1 LSSTLVVSDL
11 HVGDRGSADVLRREG
26 VASALFEALEQA
38 DRLVILGDALEL
50 RNRRARDVL
59 AAAEPFYRSLGE
71 ALAGKPLVIV
81 AGNHDHALVERFLA
95 RTREPLGLER
105 RFTPKKASDLAVA
118 LAEQLGRGADVQFAY
133 PGLWLREDVYAMHG
147 HYLDVHITV
156 PTFER
161 ISIAASGRLA
171 LDRSRPWNA
180 VSSVDDYEAL
190 LAPVYAWNFAAAQS
204 GRPGQGPAGSAAVRM
219 WSTLRAGRSGGLRGQ
234 ALATAFPLA
243 VSALNAAGLGPL
255 RPELSRAE
263 LRRAGQR
270 AMSEVVERLHI
281 RARHVLFG
289 HTHRAGMLEGDSE
302 PEWLTPNG
310 VQLHN
315 AGSWVY
321 SDTFLAHGD
330 PTSPYWPGGA
340 ILIDNGSPPQ
350 LLRLAAAAVSAAVS
364 AAGRAR

>member
-1 LSSTLVVSDL
+1 MTSTLVVSDL
-11 HVGDRGSADVLRREG
+11 HVGDRAGADVLRREG
-26 VASALFEALEQA
+26 VAGALFDAVEQA

-50 RNRRARDVL
+50 RNRPARDVL
-59 AAAEPFYRSLGE
+59 AAAEPFYRALGD
-71 ALAGKPLVIV
+71 ALAGRPLVIV

-95 RTREPLGLER
+95 RKEKPLGLEQ

-161 ISIAASGRLA
+161 ISIAASARLA
-171 LDRSRPWNA
+171 LDQSRPWNA
-180 VSSVDDYEAL
+180 VSSPDEYEAL
-190 LAPVYAWNFAAAQS
+190 LGPVYAWNFAAAQS
-204 GRPGQGPAGSAAVRM
+204 GRPGQGPAGTAATRM
-219 WSTLRAGRSGGLRGQ
+219 YKTLQGGRAGGRRTQ
-234 ALATAFPLA
+234 ALAAAFPLA
-243 VSALNAAGLGPL
+243 VAALNAAGLGPL
-255 RPELSRAE
+255 RPELARSE
-263 LRRAGQR
+263 LRAAGLR
-270 AMSEVVERLHI
+270 AMSEVVERLRV

-289 HTHRAGMLEGDSE
+289 HTHRAGMIERDSE

-315 AGSWVY
+315 TGSWVY
-321 SDTFLAHGD
+321 SDTFLADRD
-330 PTSPYWPGGA
+330 PASPYWPGGA

-350 LLRLAAAAVSAAVS
+350 LLRLLATVSAERS
-364 AAGRAR
+364 RR